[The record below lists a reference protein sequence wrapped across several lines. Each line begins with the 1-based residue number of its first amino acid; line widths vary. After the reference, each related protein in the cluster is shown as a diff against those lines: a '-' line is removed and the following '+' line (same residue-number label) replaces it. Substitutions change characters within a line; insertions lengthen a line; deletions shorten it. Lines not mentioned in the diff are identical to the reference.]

1 MKILV
6 IEDNRDLQKELKA
19 VLQKEGYEIVIAGGC
34 KEALDSLH
42 NTSVDLCLMD
52 IGLPDGSG
60 FDLCR
65 EVRRFYKNPI
75 IMLTSYDGEE
85 DIIKGLDSGADDYVP
100 KPFSIGILCSRIAS
114 QLRRKSWEEQKE
126 YQVFYSGDLKLD
138 FKEQKFWRNL
148 EAITLSTTE
157 MRLCEILIR
166 NAGRLVQRDIL
177 LQVWDSKNNYVEN
190 NTLSVNISRL
200 RRSLS
205 KYEGK
210 DYIETVKGV
219 GYRWNI
225 EVRKN

>member
-1 MKILV
+1 MRILV
-6 IEDNRDLQKELKA
+6 IEDSKELQKELNA
-19 VLQKEGYEIVIAGGC
+19 VLSAEGYEVEIAGCC
-34 KEALDSLH
+34 KEALDILH
-42 NTSVDLCLMD
+42 RISVDLCLMD
-52 IGLPDGSG
+52 IGLPDGCG
-60 FDLCR
+60 FELCKN
-65 EVRRFYKNPI
+65 VRTFYKNPI

-114 QLRRKSWEEQKE
+114 QLRRKNWEEQKE
-126 YQVFYSGDLKLD
+126 YQIFYSGDLKLN
-138 FKEQKFWRNL
+138 FKEQKFYRNN
-148 EAITLSTTE
+148 ETITLTAIE
-157 MRLCEILIR
+157 MQLCEILIR
-166 NAGRLVQRDIL
+166 NAGRLVQRDVL

-205 KYEGK
+205 KYKGK

-225 EVRKN
+225 EVHKN

>member
-6 IEDNRDLQKELKA
+6 IEDSRELQKELKTI
-19 VLQKEGYEIVIAGGC
+19 LCSEGYEVEIAGCC
-34 KEALDSLH
+34 KEAKNILQS
-42 NTSVDLCLMD
+42 TSIDLCLMD
-52 IGLPDGSG
+52 IGLPDGNG

-65 EVRRFYKNPI
+65 EIREYYMNSI

-100 KPFSIGILCSRIAS
+100 KPFSIGVLCSRIAS
-114 QLRRKSWEEQKE
+114 QLRRRNWDEQRDN
-126 YQVFYSGDLKLD
+126 QVFYSGNLKLD
-138 FKEQKFWRNL
+138 FKEQKFYRGDVPIAL
-148 EAITLSTTE
+148 RTAEIE
-157 MRLCEILIR
+157 LCDALIR
-166 NAGRLVQRDIL
+166 NAGRLVKRDSL
-177 LQVWDSKNNYVEN
+177 LQIWDSKNNYVEN

-200 RRSLS
+200 RRNLQ

-225 EVRKN
+225 EVRRS